1 MKGNNFVRYSNS
13 GFTLVEVLVAM
24 VFFLICSVGLLTFT
38 MMSLSERK
46 SIERRIFAYSM
57 LSDVVERLRNIPDS
71 KIVKPNTSHES
82 NYIEY
87 SGKKVKT
94 CESGREV
101 EDPWEFVNPNPV
113 GSGQLYLYDSDH
125 DGELDSGDITTSAN
139 ANIDHPTLGT
149 DYSVSDYSGIAPIR
163 KDSSGRTY
171 YAVWSIRYFPCG
183 YSSQQAKIF
192 AAVYWIEP
200 EPSDSSSE
208 EVVSKINSGVY
219 RLKHVTVTT
228 DRMYGV
234 SR

>member
-1 MKGNNFVRYSNS
+1 MKGNNLVRYSNS

-46 SIERRIFAYSM
+46 SIERRSFAYSM

-87 SGKKVKT
+87 SEGKVKT
-94 CESGREV
+94 CGSGSGSEV
-101 EDPWEFVNPNPV
+101 DPWEFVNPV

-125 DGELDSGDITTSAN
+125 DGELDNEDIKSSAN

-149 DYSVSDYSGIAPIR
+149 DYSGIAPIR

-183 YSSQQAKIF
+183 YSSQAKIF

-200 EPSDSSSE
+200 EPTSSDSS

>member
-1 MKGNNFVRYSNS
+1 MKGNNLVRYSNS

-87 SGKKVKT
+87 SEGKVKT
-94 CESGREV
+94 CGSGSEV
-101 EDPWEFVNPNPV
+101 DPWEFVNPV

-125 DGELDSGDITTSAN
+125 NGKLDSGDITSAN

-149 DYSVSDYSGIAPIR
+149 DYSGIAPIR
-163 KDSSGRTY
+163 KDSNGRTY

>member
-1 MKGNNFVRYSNS
+1 MKGNNLVRYSNS

-46 SIERRIFAYSM
+46 SIERRSFAYSM

-87 SGKKVKT
+87 SGGKVKT
-94 CESGREV
+94 CGSGSEV
-101 EDPWEFVNPNPV
+101 DPWEFVNPV

-125 DGELDSGDITTSAN
+125 DGELDSGDITSAN

-149 DYSVSDYSGIAPIR
+149 DYSGIAPIR

-183 YSSQQAKIF
+183 YSSQAKIF

-200 EPSDSSSE
+200 EPTSSDSS

>member
-1 MKGNNFVRYSNS
+1 MKGNNLVRYSNS

-87 SGKKVKT
+87 SGGKVKT
-94 CESGREV
+94 CGSVSEGDL
-101 EDPWEFVNPNPV
+101 DPWEFVNPV
-113 GSGQLYLYDSDH
+113 GSGQLYLYDSNH
-125 DGELDSGDITTSAN
+125 DGELDSGDITSDN

-149 DYSVSDYSGIAPIR
+149 GYSVSDYSGIAPIR
-163 KDSSGRTY
+163 KDSNGRTY

-183 YSSQQAKIF
+183 YSSQAKIF

>member
-87 SGKKVKT
+87 SGGKVKT
-94 CESGREV
+94 CGSGSGSE
-101 EDPWEFVNPNPV
+101 EGLDPWEFVNPV

-149 DYSVSDYSGIAPIR
+149 DYSGIAPIR

-183 YSSQQAKIF
+183 YSSQAKIF